1 MRVNVAGGDTS
12 AGTVRDMSQTQLRGR
27 RARTGL
33 GACALLAFGL
43 GTAFLVRAQD
53 ETPSE
58 PAPTESPPTETP
70 PTEAAAAETAPAE
83 TEARE
88 APPCPAPTFRAQL
101 MTSTAGRIPR
111 DMGVVVGLVPGG
123 SITAVPS
130 LSLTRRRRSI
140 ATRTEPLAPGLVRV
154 IPDARRV
161 AGRYTLSGVA
171 GEPELLF
178 ARAQVPPPPARPS
191 LERLERYV
199 VASMSGSR
207 TELKAHFAFP
217 IPEGVVA
224 VLIYVGDAMT
234 PSFFAPAVPT
244 RTEAVLHTLARG
256 CGSLPDGSVAPPAS
270 GALRVAFVDLY
281 GHVSQISDPQS
292 Y

>member
-1 MRVNVAGGDTS
+1 
-12 AGTVRDMSQTQLRGR
+12 MSQTEPKRK
-27 RARTGL
+27 RALTGPVRCGVAMCFVLSSML
-33 GACALLAFGL
+33 GAAVA
-43 GTAFLVRAQD
+43 ANAQED
-53 ETPSE
+53 APAEPPPAEPPPAEARE
-58 PAPTESPPTETP
+58 PAP
-70 PTEAAAAETAPAE
+70 
-83 TEARE
+83 
-88 APPCPAPTFRAQL
+88 CVAPTFRAQL

-123 SITAVPS
+123 TVSAVPP

-178 ARAQVPPPPARPS
+178 ARAAVPPPPTRPS

-199 VASMSGSR
+199 VSNVNGSH
-207 TELKAHFAFP
+207 TELKAHFGFP
-217 IPEGVVA
+217 IPQGVVA
-224 VLIYVGDAMT
+224 VLVYLGDAT
-234 PSFFAPAVPT
+234 APSFFAPAVPT
-244 RTEAVLHTLARG
+244 RTEAVLHASAL
-256 CGSLPDGSVAPPAS
+256 CPNLPEGSTPPPSSGS
-270 GALRVAFVDLY
+270 LRVAFVDLY